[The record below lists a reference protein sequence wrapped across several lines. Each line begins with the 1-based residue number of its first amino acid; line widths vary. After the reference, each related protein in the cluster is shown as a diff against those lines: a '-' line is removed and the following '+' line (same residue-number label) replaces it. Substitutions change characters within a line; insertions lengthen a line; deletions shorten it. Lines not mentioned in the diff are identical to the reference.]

1 VTVKVPYTLRVLKAS
16 FASVNS
22 SLEEAATIMGA
33 RTLYVFRRVL
43 LPIVL
48 PAAAAITALNFNSM
62 LDDYD
67 TAIFLAHPLF
77 QPLGLVIKANTGGAE
92 GVDGVSNTF
101 VYTVLLMVITGV
113 TMYLV
118 YGRAGRKPARKA
130 KSGAGG
136 KQSPTP
142 VLAEAAHTDPA
153 LVP

>member
-1 VTVKVPYTLRVLKAS
+1 VLRR
-16 FASVNS
+16 
-22 SLEEAATIMGA
+22 I
-33 RTLYVFRRVL
+33 L

-67 TAIFLAHPLF
+67 TAIFLAHPLY
-77 QPLGLVIKANTGGAE
+77 QPLGLVIKANTDGAE

-118 YGRAGRKPARKA
+118 YGRAGRKSAKTARA
-130 KSGAGG
+130 GAGDTG
-136 KQSPTP
+136 ST
-142 VLAEAAHTDPA
+142 TPA
-153 LVP
+153 LVEAAPSESVRVP